1 MKKIVSIVLQIIA
14 VCSGQAQT
22 DTTKQIDNI
31 FSSWNNSTPGGSILV
46 ARGEKIIYHKAFG
59 LADLEHNTPNTT
71 ETVFESGSVA
81 KQFVAASVLLL
92 ASEGKLSMKDDA
104 RKYIPELPQYDATI
118 TIQHLMNHTSGIKDW
133 GSLYSVTG
141 WPRATR
147 VYTQE
152 LALDIICKQNSLNF
166 TPGAEY
172 AYSNSNYVLLAFIV
186 ERLSKQSL
194 PDFTRIRFYEPLQ
207 MTNSK
212 WRYNFKEVIKNR
224 SIAYAKYKDNWYQDM
239 PFENVH
245 GPGGMLTTTSDLFK
259 WNQLLVKKNIGNDVF
274 ASSRVQHGVLNNG
287 NEIVYS
293 GGVSVG
299 VFNGTQEVSHSG
311 ATAGYRAWLAYYPEK
326 KLSVVILSNDG
337 SFGPVGAGRQL
348 AGIFIP
354 AVKTN
359 TVKPKSITIDQNDL
373 KKFSGIYKE
382 VRGYDVMNIEYNE
395 NKLWLGSREFGAIHK
410 DTLFLDN
417 MRVAFKKNGSIIVN
431 PVTDSSTY
439 KIVMPPD
446 SSARSLQSFAGWYY
460 SKETDANWIVEFKDG
475 SLSVKQEN
483 LGSFKLIPVF
493 RDAFSTGNNGL
504 VEFRR
509 DRKGKIGGLYVS
521 IPRAEKIPFEKI
533 KIGR

>member
-1 MKKIVSIVLQIIA
+1 MKNIYLTWLATFVMFA
-14 VCSGQAQT
+14 ATAQP

-31 FSSWNNSTPGGSILV
+31 FSSWNNSTPGGSVLV

-59 LADLEHNTPNTT
+59 LADLEHNAPNTT

-104 RKYIPELPQYDATI
+104 RKYIPELPQYNAII
-118 TIQHLMNHTSGIKDW
+118 TVQHLMNHTSGIKDW
-133 GSLYSVTG
+133 GSLFSVTG

-147 VYTQE
+147 IYTQE
-152 LALDIICKQNSLNF
+152 LALDIICKQRSLNF

-172 AYSNSNYVLLAFIV
+172 SYSNSNYVLLTYIV
-186 ERLSKQSL
+186 ERISKQTFS
-194 PDFTRIRFYEPLQ
+194 DFTRTRFYEPLQ

-224 SIAYAKYKDNWYQDM
+224 AIAYAKYQNNWYQDM

-245 GPGGMLTTTSDLFK
+245 GPGGMLTTTGDLFK
-259 WNQLLVKKNIGNDVF
+259 WNQLLVKKNIGNDAF

-299 VFNGTQEVSHSG
+299 VFNGKQEVSHSG

-337 SFGPVGAGRQL
+337 SFGPVGAGRQV

-354 AVKTN
+354 SSATN
-359 TVKPKSITIDQNDL
+359 TVKPKSVEIPENEL
-373 KKFSGIYKE
+373 KKFAGIYKE
-382 VRGYDVMNIEYNE
+382 VRGYDVMNIEHNE
-395 NKLWLGSREFGAIHK
+395 NKLKLGSREFGALHK

-417 MRVAFKKNGSIIVN
+417 MRVAFKKKGTLVLN
-431 PVTDSSTY
+431 PMTDSSTY
-439 KIVMPPD
+439 KVVMPPD
-446 SSARSLQSFAGWYY
+446 TSARSLQSFAGLYY
-460 SKETDANWIVEFKDG
+460 SKETDANWSIEFKGG
-475 SLSVKQEN
+475 SLSVMQGN
-483 LGSFKLIPVF
+483 LVSFKLIPVF
-493 RDAFSTGNNGL
+493 KDGFSTGNNGL

-509 DRKGKIGGLYVS
+509 DKKGKIIGLDVS
-521 IPRAEKIPFEKI
+521 IPRAEKIPFE
-533 KIGR
+533 RLR

>member
-1 MKKIVSIVLQIIA
+1 MTRLLLPLTLIVASFGA
-14 VCSGQAQT
+14 RAQP

-59 LADLEHNTPNTT
+59 LADLEHNVPNTI

-92 ASEGKLSMKDDA
+92 ASEGKLSMKDA
-104 RKYIPELPQYDATI
+104 VRKYIPELPEYEATI
-118 TIQHLMNHTSGIKDW
+118 TIRHLMNHTSGIKDW
-133 GSLYSVTG
+133 GSLFSVTG

-152 LALDIICKQNSLNF
+152 LALDIICKQTTLNF

-172 AYSNSNYVLLAFIV
+172 SYSNSNYVLLTFIV
-186 ERLSKQSL
+186 ERISKQTIS
-194 PDFTRIRFYEPLQ
+194 DFTRARFYEPLQ
-207 MTNSK
+207 MINTK
-212 WRYNFKEVIKNR
+212 WRYNFKEVIKGR
-224 SIAYAKYKDNWYQDM
+224 AIAYAKYQNNWYQDM

-274 ASSRVQHGVLNNG
+274 ASSRIQHGVLNNG
-287 NEIVYS
+287 KEIIYS

-299 VFNGTQEVSHSG
+299 IFNGIQEVSHSG

-337 SFGPVGAGRQL
+337 SFGPVGAGRQV

-354 AVKTN
+354 PTKAN
-359 TVKPKSITIDQNDL
+359 TAKPKSIVLDEPDL
-373 KKFSGIYKE
+373 IKFAGIYKE
-382 VRGYDVMNIEYNE
+382 IRGYDVMKLGYKD
-395 NKLWLGSREFGAIHK
+395 NKLWLGSREVVASHK
-410 DTLFLDN
+410 DTLLVDDTRIVF
-417 MRVAFKKNGSIIVN
+417 RKKGALILN
-431 PVTDSSTY
+431 PLTDSSSY
-439 KIVMPPD
+439 SIVMPPD
-446 SSARSLQSFAGWYY
+446 TTARSLETFSGYYY
-460 SKETDANWIVEFKDG
+460 SKETDAGWLIEFKDG

-509 DRKGKIGGLYVS
+509 DRKGKVTGLYIS
-521 IPRAEKIPFEKI
+521 IPRAERIPFEKS
-533 KIGR
+533 KDPR

>member
-1 MKKIVSIVLQIIA
+1 MKKILFLAIQIIA
-14 VCSGQAQT
+14 ICTAQAQT

-31 FSSWNNSTPGGSILV
+31 FSSWNNATPGGSILV

-92 ASEGKLSMKDDA
+92 ASEGKLSMQDDV
-104 RKYIPELPQYDATI
+104 RKYIPELPQYNATI

-172 AYSNSNYVLLAFIV
+172 SYSNSNYVLLAFIV
-186 ERLSKQSL
+186 ERLSKQSFS
-194 PDFTRIRFYEPLQ
+194 DFTRTKFYEPLQ
-207 MTNSK
+207 MTNTK

-224 SIAYAKYKDNWYQDM
+224 AIAYAKYKDNWYQDM

-245 GPGGMLTTTSDLFK
+245 GPGGMLTITSDLFK
-259 WNQLLVKKNIGNDVF
+259 WNQLLVKKNVGNDVF

-299 VFNGTQEVSHSG
+299 IFNGTQEVSHSG

-359 TVKPKSITIDQNDL
+359 TIKPKSTIVDETDL
-373 KKFSGIYKE
+373 KKFAGIYRE
-382 VRGYDVMNIEYNE
+382 VRGYDVMNIEYKE
-395 NKLWLGSREFGAIHK
+395 NKLRLGSREFSASHQ

-417 MRVAFKKNGSIIVN
+417 MRVVFKKKGMLVVN
-431 PVTDSSTY
+431 PVSDSSTY

-446 SSARSLQSFAGWYY
+446 STARSLQTFAGLYY

-475 SLSVKQEN
+475 SLSVKQGN
-483 LGSFKLIPVF
+483 LVSFKLIPVF

-509 DRKGKIGGLYVS
+509 DKKGKITGLYVS
-521 IPRAEKIPFEKI
+521 IPRAEKIPFERMRDGK
-533 KIGR
+533 